1 MTTNPKGYMADY
13 YNENPEK
20 FNNKK
25 ERVKR
30 AKRNAARRLM
40 EKAGKVHKG
49 DGKEVDHKKSL
60 KSGGSNKRSNLRVL
74 SRKQNRSR
82 KKS

>member
-1 MTTNPKGYMADY
+1 MSTNPPGYMNDY
-13 YNENPEK
+13 YHENKEK

-30 AKRNAARRLM
+30 AKRNKARRVM

-74 SRKQNRSR
+74 TRKQNRSR
-82 KKS
+82 KKT